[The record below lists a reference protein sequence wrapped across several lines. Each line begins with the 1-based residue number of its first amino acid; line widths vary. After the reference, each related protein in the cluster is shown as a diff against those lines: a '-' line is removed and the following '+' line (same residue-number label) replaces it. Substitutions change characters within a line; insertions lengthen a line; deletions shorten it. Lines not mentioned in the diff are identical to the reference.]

1 MVLNTAVSIPSL
13 TQLTNLIHLELEM
26 ASKTCLRHNA
36 LAGCLLG
43 LLESSWNLV
52 HLEVT
57 RLSLPADRLS
67 EALKRN
73 RNLKSLKIHG
83 CLDVNETTI
92 GIVEALS
99 LSNGTLTNAEV
110 TGENSWVSSHYRKQ
124 LQYYMALNKIGRG
137 VLMSE
142 DTANMSAL
150 MQILGILERARNNT
164 ITSALR
170 YGILRQLPSLWSG
183 EFTGDDELIIFDE
196 DALADASPRLVLGR

>member
-1 MVLNTAVSIPSL
+1 
-13 TQLTNLIHLELEM
+13 M

-196 DALADASPRLVLGR
+196 DALADEVQGLSLGDE